1 MKILRFSA
9 WRLALAA
16 TTILAGGT
24 LSAQAA
30 ARLLPFQGRLSDA
43 NGAAVPDGARVVQF
57 KIYDAPVGGRAV
69 WNGEVQKL
77 TINAGLVS
85 TILGTK
91 ASLSGVDFNQDLYL
105 EITIDANG
113 DGQISLADPPLLPR
127 QSILPAVFAYESG
140 NSSFLKG
147 YDWSPLF
154 GTNNPADGTLL
165 SSKIADNAITTA
177 RIAAAAV
184 TPSKLDTNGALAGQS
199 LTFNGT
205 NVVWSQVN
213 ALNAKTLNGYDWASI
228 FNAGDPTAGGM
239 SVASLTSRGSAYVN
253 ADLNVGGRTFL
264 NGPSTTVQGS
274 LTAVNI
280 TSTTDVTAFRDMW
293 ARSFNLTSDR
303 NAKEN
308 FAPLDAQDVLEKV
321 LSLPV
326 SLWNYKSESKDAKHI
341 GPVAQDFQAAFQLNR
356 DDRHISIGD
365 EGGVALAAIQGLNKK
380 MQEGTS
386 ELRALLRTQQEQLEA
401 FKAEIAELKHADK

>member
-1 MKILRFSA
+1 
-9 WRLALAA
+9 
-16 TTILAGGT
+16 
-24 LSAQAA
+24 
-30 ARLLPFQGRLSDA
+30 
-43 NGAAVPDGARVVQF
+43 
-57 KIYDAPVGGRAV
+57 
-69 WNGEVQKL
+69 
-77 TINAGLVS
+77 
-85 TILGTK
+85 
-91 ASLSGVDFNQDLYL
+91 
-105 EITIDANG
+105 
-113 DGQISLADPPLLPR
+113 
-127 QSILPAVFAYESG
+127 
-140 NSSFLKG
+140 
-147 YDWSPLF
+147 
-154 GTNNPADGTLL
+154 
-165 SSKIADNAITTA
+165 
-177 RIAAAAV
+177 
-184 TPSKLDTNGALAGQS
+184 
-199 LTFNGT
+199 
-205 NVVWSQVN
+205 
-213 ALNAKTLNGYDWASI
+213 
-228 FNAGDPTAGGM
+228 M